1 MPLHAEI
8 GNTRLTPVAHLIGVP
23 ELSDPQA
30 SGLSV
35 KAAVAAACVAY
46 PDLATALP
54 PVASCA
60 MADTMAWLCSSAG
73 LTEVEASIFELTVAF
88 RAFSPLRQAVQT
100 WGPIYS
106 SDYTHAIAILV
117 GYSEQ
122 DVEVALHPS
131 STLCRSGLVRSSA
144 ESYDEGHLYTMLTVS
159 RGLAYRIE
167 HNQGQP
173 FEVMDRLVAAM
184 PAPTL
189 TLSDFPHL
197 ANHTQLAH
205 SWLNSALAR
214 SRRQASAGHMLVSG
228 EPGLGKTEWVRAL
241 LDAARRQGTVHPLEM
256 AALAVNGKALN
267 GEERLDNLRLAL
279 IVFRNAQGGV
289 LLFDE
294 ADDVF
299 EPSGPLV
306 SSSTETNAY
315 SMANHRAAINR
326 LVEESRI
333 PIIWIMNHPDVLD
346 PAVLRRFDVVFK
358 LEAMPRSVR
367 VNLLKSRL
375 PQVWDSKELSD
386 WSEVHSLTPAL
397 IDRLAVIQREAT
409 DAAQPM
415 DAAQCRHWL
424 RQRLPG
430 HATRKLARYDR
441 SGTRS
446 KTTTTT
452 KTTTSPAW
460 NPEWVNAS
468 YDLLE
473 LAEGIRRSGFGR
485 ILLHGLPGTGKT
497 AYAYELARRLDL
509 PIMEQRASDLLSP
522 YVGETEQ
529 RIASAFESAMQ
540 DEAVLFLD
548 EADSVLSIRNQ
559 AHRSWEVTQ
568 VNEMLQQLAD
578 FDGVVVLATNRTDAL
593 DPAVL
598 RRLDA
603 RIAFLP
609 LNPVQIEKRFTALCK
624 DLGLDQCPLFELA
637 GEVDVAMNTNR
648 RKLSA
653 LTPLTPGDFDV
664 LQRRH
669 AFAPFGSIEE
679 LGDAL
684 ADEVRAKPGGP
695 VAMGFYQSNNENN
708 NVNNSD
714 DIAL

>member
-1 MPLHAEI
+1 
-8 GNTRLTPVAHLIGVP
+8 
-23 ELSDPQA
+23 
-30 SGLSV
+30 
-35 KAAVAAACVAY
+35 
-46 PDLATALP
+46 
-54 PVASCA
+54 
-60 MADTMAWLCSSAG
+60 
-73 LTEVEASIFELTVAF
+73 
-88 RAFSPLRQAVQT
+88 
-100 WGPIYS
+100 
-106 SDYTHAIAILV
+106 
-117 GYSEQ
+117 
-122 DVEVALHPS
+122 
-131 STLCRSGLVRSSA
+131 
-144 ESYDEGHLYTMLTVS
+144 
-159 RGLAYRIE
+159 
-167 HNQGQP
+167 
-173 FEVMDRLVAAM
+173 
-184 PAPTL
+184 
-189 TLSDFPHL
+189 
-197 ANHTQLAH
+197 
-205 SWLNSALAR
+205 
-214 SRRQASAGHMLVSG
+214 
-228 EPGLGKTEWVRAL
+228 
-241 LDAARRQGTVHPLEM
+241 M
-256 AALAVNGKALN
+256 AALATDGRALN

-279 IVFRNAQGGV
+279 NVFRNAPGGV

-306 SSSTETNAY
+306 SSSTETSAY

-346 PAVLRRFDVVFK
+346 PAVLRRFDVVLK
-358 LEAMPRSVR
+358 LDAIPQSVR
-367 VNLLKSRL
+367 SNLLKARL
-375 PQVWDSKELSD
+375 PYAWDSKELAD

-409 DAAQPM
+409 EAGQPM

-441 SGTRS
+441 SATRS
-446 KTTTTT
+446 NT
-452 KTTTSPAW
+452 TTTSPQW

-473 LAEGIRRSGFGR
+473 LANGIRRSGFGR

-509 PIMEQRASDLLSP
+509 PIIEQRASDLLSP

-529 RIASAFESAMQ
+529 RIASAFESAAQ
-540 DEAVLFLD
+540 GESVLFLD

-559 AHRSWEVTQ
+559 AHRNWEVTQ

-609 LNPVQIEKRFTALCK
+609 LNPEQITKRFTALCK
-624 DLGLDQCPLFELA
+624 DLGLDQCPLFKPA
-637 GEVDVAMNTNR
+637 CEVDVAMNTHRAKVSN
-648 RKLSA
+648 LS
-653 LTPLTPGDFDV
+653 PLTPGDFDV

-669 AFAPFGSIEE
+669 AFAPFAGIQE
-679 LGDAL
+679 LADAL
-684 ADEVRAKPGGP
+684 ADEVRAKPGGR
-695 VAMGFYQSNNENN
+695 AAIGFY
-708 NVNNSD
+708 NSD
-714 DIAL
+714 NDDISL

>member
-1 MPLHAEI
+1 
-8 GNTRLTPVAHLIGVP
+8 
-23 ELSDPQA
+23 
-30 SGLSV
+30 
-35 KAAVAAACVAY
+35 
-46 PDLATALP
+46 
-54 PVASCA
+54 
-60 MADTMAWLCSSAG
+60 
-73 LTEVEASIFELTVAF
+73 
-88 RAFSPLRQAVQT
+88 
-100 WGPIYS
+100 
-106 SDYTHAIAILV
+106 
-117 GYSEQ
+117 
-122 DVEVALHPS
+122 
-131 STLCRSGLVRSSA
+131 
-144 ESYDEGHLYTMLTVS
+144 
-159 RGLAYRIE
+159 
-167 HNQGQP
+167 
-173 FEVMDRLVAAM
+173 M
-184 PAPTL
+184 PATCWYP
-189 TLSDFPHL
+189 
-197 ANHTQLAH
+197 
-205 SWLNSALAR
+205 
-214 SRRQASAGHMLVSG
+214 GK
-228 EPGLGKTEWVRAL
+228 PGLGKTEWVRAL
-241 LDAARRQGTVHPLEM
+241 LDAARKDDPIHPFEM
-256 AALAVNGKALN
+256 AVLDTDGRALS

-279 IVFRNAQGGV
+279 NVFRNASGGV

-306 SSSTETNAY
+306 SSSTETSAY

-333 PIIWIMNHPDVLD
+333 PIIWIMNNPDVLD
-346 PAVLRRFDVVFK
+346 PAVLRRFDVVLT

-367 VNLLKSRL
+367 ANLLKTRL
-375 PQVWDSKELSD
+375 PQAWDRREFGD

-409 DAAQPM
+409 DAGQPM

-441 SGTRS
+441 SGRS
-446 KTTTTT
+446 HTTTA
-452 KTTTSPAW
+452 SPQW

-473 LAEGIRRSGFGR
+473 LADGIRRSGFGR

-509 PIMEQRASDLLSP
+509 PISEQRASDLLSP

-529 RIASAFESAMQ
+529 RIVSAFESTLAG
-540 DEAVLFLD
+540 ESVLFLD

-559 AHRSWEVTQ
+559 AHRNWEVTQ

-609 LNPVQIEKRFTALCK
+609 LTPEQIPKRFTALCK

-637 GEVDVAMNTNR
+637 GEVDVAMNRNC
-648 RKLSA
+648 RKVSNLS
-653 LTPLTPGDFDV
+653 PLTPGDFDV

-669 AFAPFGSIEE
+669 AFAPFASIAE
-679 LGDAL
+679 LAEAL
-684 ADEVRAKPGGP
+684 ADEVGAKPGGRL
-695 VAMGFYQSNNENN
+695 AMGFYQSDTT
-708 NVNNSD
+708 SD
-714 DIAL
+714 GDVICL

>member
-1 MPLHAEI
+1 MTDTNDNSIASLFESGDAYPLQAGDKNPTMDRPDRLGARSAYKDRLCGWILRILSGQGHMPLHAEV
-8 GNTRLTPVAHLIGVP
+8 GNTRLTPVAHVIGVP
-23 ELSDPQA
+23 ELADPQA
-30 SGLSV
+30 TSPNV
-35 KAAVAAACVAY
+35 QAAIATAYAAY
-46 PDLATALP
+46 PDLATILP
-54 PVASCA
+54 PVTPCP
-60 MADTMAWLCSSAG
+60 MADTIVWLCHSAG
-73 LTEVEASIFELTVAF
+73 LTDVEASIFELAVAF
-88 RAFSPLRQAVQT
+88 RAFSPLRQALQT

-106 SDYTHAIAILV
+106 SDYTRAIAILV
-117 GYSEQ
+117 GHDEQ
-122 DVEVALHPS
+122 DVEIALHPS
-131 STLCRSGLVRSSA
+131 SALCRSGLVTSRA

-167 HNQGQP
+167 HNKGQP
-173 FEVMDRLVAAM
+173 FEVMDRLVEAM
-184 PAPTL
+184 PAPKL
-189 TLSDFPHL
+189 TLQDFAHL
-197 ANHTQLAH
+197 DSHTQLAQ
-205 SWLNSALAR
+205 SWLSSALAR
-214 SRRQASAGHMLVSG
+214 SKRQSSAGHMLVSG

-241 LDAARRQGTVHPLEM
+241 LDAARQQGAVHPLEM
-256 AALAVNGKALN
+256 AALAVDGRALT

-279 IVFRNAQGGV
+279 NVFRNAQGGV

-333 PIIWIMNHPDVLD
+333 PIIWIMNHTDVLD

-367 VNLLKSRL
+367 ANLLQSRL
-375 PQVWDSKELSD
+375 PHAWDSKELSD
-386 WSEVHSLTPAL
+386 WSDVQSLTPAL
-397 IDRLAVIQREAT
+397 IDRLAVIQSEAT
-409 DAAQPM
+409 QAGKPM
-415 DAAQCRHWL
+415 DTAQCRHWL

-430 HATRKLARYDR
+430 HATRTLAKYDR
-441 SGTRS
+441 SRGTPS
-446 KTTTTT
+446 TTTP
-452 KTTTSPAW
+452 TSAPW

-473 LAEGIRRSGFGR
+473 LATGIRRSGFGR

-509 PIMEQRASDLLSP
+509 PIVEQRASDLLSP

-529 RIASAFESAMQ
+529 RIAKAFESAAQ
-540 DEAVLFLD
+540 SESVLFLD
-548 EADSVLSIRNQ
+548 EADSVLSNRNH
-559 AHRSWEVTQ
+559 AHRNWEVTQ

-609 LNPVQIEKRFTALCK
+609 LTPEQIEKRFKALCN
-624 DLGLDQCPLFELA
+624 DLALDQGVVE
-637 GEVDVAMNTNR
+637 
-648 RKLSA
+648 
-653 LTPLTPGDFDV
+653 
-664 LQRRH
+664 
-669 AFAPFGSIEE
+669 
-679 LGDAL
+679 
-684 ADEVRAKPGGP
+684 
-695 VAMGFYQSNNENN
+695 
-708 NVNNSD
+708 
-714 DIAL
+714 